1 MNNEQK
7 EKLKRIVMY
16 LYEDIEESKLKEILK
31 MIEESES
38 EESMS
43 TIRERLRE
51 EYINERK
58 QGIAIGMSRGIAQGI
73 TQNIAQT
80 IEKMIKMNFKDE
92 TIEEATGANK
102 KEIERIRK
110 EVMKI

>member
-1 MNNEQK
+1 
-7 EKLKRIVMY
+7 
-16 LYEDIEESKLKEILK
+16 

-58 QGIAIGMSRGIAQGI
+58 
-73 TQNIAQT
+73 
-80 IEKMIKMNFKDE
+80 
-92 TIEEATGANK
+92 